1 MSQEKSEQNNAYL
14 QEIRIALQNR
24 GFSTSEPTD
33 DFFQVSLEGQS
44 LCKVMGT
51 GSVRYS
57 KSDVITEGQ
66 NDALHQ
72 VISTAYTVSE
82 YMRLMEEAPVLKAD
96 GLDEH
101 YKLLADYNG
110 TVLVG
115 HPTSFGVQF
124 ITRDWCYGHAAVTQG
139 HQMAGNYEAA
149 KQDFAVRSGLIDKR
163 MLFSQDQLTEIY
175 RCIQDTLDHQYDITF
190 DQENMLKDTQE
201 QIIDIVP
208 DLDQRV
214 QRAMDQ
220 EETTFSHPMM

>member
-124 ITRDWCYGHAAVTQG
+124 ITWDWCYGHAAVTQG

-163 MLFSQDQLTEIY
+163 MLFSPDQLTEIY
-175 RCIQDTLDHQYDITF
+175 
-190 DQENMLKDTQE
+190 
-201 QIIDIVP
+201 
-208 DLDQRV
+208 
-214 QRAMDQ
+214 
-220 EETTFSHPMM
+220 

>member
-1 MSQEKSEQNNAYL
+1 MSQEKSEQNNSYL

-124 ITRDWCYGHAAVTQG
+124 ITW
-139 HQMAGNYEAA
+139 
-149 KQDFAVRSGLIDKR
+149 
-163 MLFSQDQLTEIY
+163 EIG
-175 RCIQDTLDHQYDITF
+175 RASCR
-190 DQENMLKDTQE
+190 E
-201 QIIDIVP
+201 
-208 DLDQRV
+208 RV
-214 QRAMDQ
+214 
-220 EETTFSHPMM
+220 